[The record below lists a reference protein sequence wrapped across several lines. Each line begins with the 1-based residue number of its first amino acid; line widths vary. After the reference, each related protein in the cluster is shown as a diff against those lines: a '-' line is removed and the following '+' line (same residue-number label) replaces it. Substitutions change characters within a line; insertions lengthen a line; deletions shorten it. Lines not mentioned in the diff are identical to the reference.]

1 MDTVI
6 QKFRSALGG
15 FNRRDVLEYIA
26 RSAAAHRQET
36 EALERRLAE
45 SEQARQALQDTLT
58 GLEDERGSAAAEEA
72 KVRACLEESTASLAA
87 LREEL
92 SRTGAQLA
100 AERAELAA
108 LEQRMA
114 QVAPMAQ
121 SYEALKDR
129 VATVELDAH
138 RKAQATVD
146 EANAQAAALRAETG
160 RWLDDVLAQYDAL
173 RGSMDALL
181 AAAREAAAQADT
193 LSLADAG
200 AATLKAKA
208 VQSAEV
214 AL

>member
-6 QKFRSALGG
+6 RKFRSALGG

-26 RSAAAHRQET
+26 QSSAAHRQET
-36 EALERRLAE
+36 EELERRLAE
-45 SEQARQALQDTLT
+45 SEQARQSLQDSLA
-58 GLEDERGSAAAEEA
+58 GLEDARGSAAAEEA
-72 KVRACLEESTASLAA
+72 RVRACLEESTASLAA

-100 AERAELAA
+100 VERAELAA

-121 SYEALKDR
+121 SYEELKDR

-160 RWLDDVLAQYDAL
+160 RWLDDVMDRYQAL
-173 RGSMDALL
+173 RASMDALL
-181 AAAREAAAQADT
+181 AAARDAAAQADA

-200 AATLKAKA
+200 AAALKAKA
-208 VQSAEV
+208 AQSAEV
-214 AL
+214 TA